1 MSTTPKFAIPT
12 HPSSAAGLR
21 TLAIHAGEDPD
32 PITHASSPNL
42 VMSTTFTVDADAAFS
57 AEAMGDESRW
67 VYTRWG
73 NPTVHQLELKLA
85 ALEGADTAVAFGSGM
100 AALFT
105 LLVHTLKSG
114 DHAVIS
120 DVTYAALSES
130 ANEILPELGISVTR
144 ADTSDPENVCRALT
158 PRTRLV
164 HIETPCNPLLRL
176 TDIAAMAEIAHAGG
190 ALLSVDST
198 FATPAATRP
207 LALGADFVVHSLT
220 KYLGGH
226 GDALGGAI
234 IGSDKLLRD
243 IRRKTALR
251 AGGVLS
257 PFNAWLILRGL
268 ATFPL
273 RMRAHE
279 ENALKVAAWLE
290 QNSHVTRV
298 LYPGL
303 PSHPQHALARRQMRN
318 FSGMVTFQIPNG
330 PAAARVLAEHLHV
343 IHYAVSLGHHRSLLF
358 YLGTN
363 DLLQTTFKL
372 DPPQLASWRT
382 YAGDGI
388 FRFSVGL
395 EDPEDL
401 IADLDQAFSH
411 L

>member
-1 MSTTPKFAIPT
+1 MRTIHDT
-12 HPSSAAGLR
+12 HTPSSDLAEAGFR
-21 TLAIHAGEDPD
+21 TIAIHAGEEPD
-32 PITHASSPNL
+32 PVTHASAPNL
-42 VMSTTFTVDADAAFS
+42 VMSTTFVTDADAAFS
-57 AEAMGDESRW
+57 AESMGEESRW
-67 VYTRWG
+67 IYTRWG
-73 NPTVHQLELKLA
+73 NPTVNQLERKLA
-85 ALEGADTAVAFGSGM
+85 ALEDAETAVAFGSGM
-100 AALFT
+100 AAIFA

-120 DVTYAALSES
+120 DVAYAALSETT
-130 ANEILPELGISVTR
+130 NEVLPELGISVTR
-144 ADTSDPENVCRALT
+144 VDTSIPENIRNALT
-158 PRTRLV
+158 DRTRLV

-176 TDIAAMAEIAHAGG
+176 TDIAAVAEITHAAGV
-190 ALLSVDST
+190 LLSVDST
-198 FATPAATRP
+198 FATPIATRP
-207 LALGADFVVHSLT
+207 LALGADFVIHSLT

-234 IGSDKLLRD
+234 IGSNALLRD

-251 AGGVLS
+251 VGGVLS
-257 PFNAWLILRGL
+257 PFNAWLILLGL

-279 ENALKVAAWLE
+279 ENALRIARWLE
-290 QNSHVTRV
+290 QNVHVSRV
-298 LYPGL
+298 FYPGL
-303 PSHPQHALARRQMRN
+303 PSHPQYTLARRQMKN
-318 FSGMVTFQIPNG
+318 FSGMITFQLPNG
-330 PAAARVLAEHLHV
+330 PAAARILAERLRI

-372 DPPQLASWRT
+372 DTAQLASWRS
-382 YAGDGI
+382 YAGDGL

-401 IADLDQAFSH
+401 IADLAQAFAH